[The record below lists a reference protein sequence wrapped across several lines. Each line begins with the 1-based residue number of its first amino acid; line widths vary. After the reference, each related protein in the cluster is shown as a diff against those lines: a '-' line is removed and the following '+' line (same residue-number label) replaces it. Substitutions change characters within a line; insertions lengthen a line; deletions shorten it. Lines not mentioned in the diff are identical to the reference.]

1 MKVGTIIMRT
11 NDFNT
16 LYREIAEVSNNGQ
29 RSLNER
35 ARFAALKA
43 EVLNYLKSVFGEA
56 SREYGVVNFT
66 KTPST
71 VYKVMNHI
79 ASRTVAQAANM

>member
-1 MKVGTIIMRT
+1 MRFT
-11 NDFNT
+11 KNFST
-16 LYREIAEVSNNGQ
+16 LYREIGEVTKRERHNFK
-29 RSLNER
+29 ER

-43 EVLNYLKSVFGEA
+43 EILYFLKSVYGED
-56 SREYGVVNFT
+56 SREYGVVRFT

-79 ASRTVAQAANM
+79 ASRSMPQAANM